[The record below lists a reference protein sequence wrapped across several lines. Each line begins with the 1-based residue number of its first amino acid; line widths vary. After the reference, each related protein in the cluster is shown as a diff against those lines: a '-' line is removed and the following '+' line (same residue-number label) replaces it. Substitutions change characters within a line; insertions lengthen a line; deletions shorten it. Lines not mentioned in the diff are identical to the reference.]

1 MNLFYYRYRPVSEL
15 TLKELRYNEL
25 YFSSRA
31 ENNDPYDGKV
41 FLSYDFDIEKW
52 ERFVYAA
59 ITKSGFDEEFLK
71 KLSKKL
77 AGKLYSDKILTY
89 QDIANYNF
97 MQSILFI
104 EPSLGRIFAYNLT
117 EIIKQ
122 LFCKLNFGFI
132 FCIVNF

>member
-1 MNLFYYRYRPVSEL
+1 MVKL

-31 ENNDPYDGKV
+31 ENNDPYDGKI

-59 ITKSGFDEEFLK
+59 IAKSSFDEKFIKE
-71 KLSKKL
+71 LSKKL
-77 AGKLYSDKILTY
+77 AVKFHSDRIMTY

-97 MQSILFI
+97 MQSIQLV
-104 EPSLGRIFAYNLT
+104 EPSLGKIFAYNLKT
-117 EIIKQ
+117 ID
-122 LFCKLNFGFI
+122 FC
-132 FCIVNF
+132 